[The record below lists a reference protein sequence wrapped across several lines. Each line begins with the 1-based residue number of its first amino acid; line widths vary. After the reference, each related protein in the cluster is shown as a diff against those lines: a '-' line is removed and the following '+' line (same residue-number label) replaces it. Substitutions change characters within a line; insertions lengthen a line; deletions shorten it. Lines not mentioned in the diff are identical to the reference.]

1 MGNDMKLY
9 DFGFSSAAY
18 RVRIALNLKGIAYDR
33 VNIDLVKNGGEQHS
47 ASFKAVNPQELI
59 PALETDGTV
68 LAQSLAII
76 EYLDET
82 YIEPRLLPTYPVARA
97 KVRQYAYAIAC
108 DIHPINN
115 LSSRQLLKQMGHSDE
130 EIMQK
135 WYAYWIQKGFGA
147 LETILSQSKDTGTFC
162 FGDTPT
168 LADICLVPQMANA
181 YRFKVPVDA
190 FPTLVRIDKTCRELP
205 AFAAAA
211 PELN

>member
-76 EYLDET
+76 EYL
-82 YIEPRLLPTYPVARA
+82 L
-97 KVRQYAYAIAC
+97 
-108 DIHPINN
+108 
-115 LSSRQLLKQMGHSDE
+115 
-130 EIMQK
+130 
-135 WYAYWIQKGFGA
+135 
-147 LETILSQSKDTGTFC
+147 
-162 FGDTPT
+162 
-168 LADICLVPQMANA
+168 
-181 YRFKVPVDA
+181 YR
-190 FPTLVRIDKTCRELP
+190 T
-205 AFAAAA
+205 AFAADLSGGAGQGS
-211 PELN
+211 PVCVCDRL